1 MRCFT
6 PQHDRIGRF
15 RNGRP
20 DIFVAAARLVP
31 SSRLNVRRCAPAL
44 GTQAFT
50 HTTSG
55 AGRIDPHLLG
65 KAMSGILM
73 IASKAP
79 VGLGC
84 SRGRPDDYGRLA
96 SVRRAHAGPAVADL
110 MVVNARI
117 LNRGRK
123 AEDLRRQTAD
133 GGQNLI
139 GRDHAVVLCGHQRDA
154 RVDQRLLRVEHVE
167 GGTLTSLGFFAHAV
181 QRDLGRGDLR
191 LRGLHLGLTGLQR
204 TSPLHDR
211 RAGLVAGGFEVET
224 LLRQVFLGLADQRI
238 CIAAIVERPNWP
250 ARWRTR

>member
-1 MRCFT
+1 MSFIADGFGAAAAGAGLAASAGGGLASSSAMMRRIEARISSIEGSVTFAGCVISDSTSST
-6 PQHDRIGRF
+6 PSHALFYTKHDRIGRF

-84 SRGRPDDYGRLA
+84 LRGRPDDYG
-96 SVRRAHAGPAVADL
+96 P
-110 MVVNARI
+110 
-117 LNRGRK
+117 
-123 AEDLRRQTAD
+123 
-133 GGQNLI
+133 
-139 GRDHAVVLCGHQRDA
+139 
-154 RVDQRLLRVEHVE
+154 
-167 GGTLTSLGFFAHAV
+167 
-181 QRDLGRGDLR
+181 
-191 LRGLHLGLTGLQR
+191 
-204 TSPLHDR
+204 
-211 RAGLVAGGFEVET
+211 
-224 LLRQVFLGLADQRI
+224 
-238 CIAAIVERPNWP
+238 
-250 ARWRTR
+250 